1 MYRSLLPDRPGH
13 PPTQAQLRSET
24 ICTTCWLRRY
34 IVPVKLPQIDHEV
47 PVVGNVVAL
56 SETPAVEP
64 APPPL
69 IAEHTAEVMRGAGF
83 DEAAVA
89 RVMAHTK
96 EVLLANLGGNERV
109 AKRMT
114 AHVKE
119 YWGEEAGD
127 DD

>member
-1 MYRSLLPDRPGH
+1 MSCCVARPGLT
-13 PPTQAQLRSET
+13 PNPRGLGVQLRLT
-24 ICTTCWLRRY
+24 RRCWLRRY

-114 AHVKE
+114 AHVRE

>member
-1 MYRSLLPDRPGH
+1 M
-13 PPTQAQLRSET
+13 
-24 ICTTCWLRRY
+24 
-34 IVPVKLPQIDHEV
+34 PVKLPQIDHEV

-114 AHVKE
+114 AHVQE